1 MACVMPSIQNP
12 PKIKAMGNLDIQ
24 NLKVSFHTREGI
36 IHAVDGVDLS
46 IKPGEI
52 IGLVGESGSGKS
64 VTCNSIL
71 QLLPTPPAQI
81 EGGTIDWS
89 GKDLLRQH
97 DEKMRG
103 IRGKEISMIFQ
114 DPMSCLNPYL
124 SVLDQ
129 VAEPLVIHEMAS
141 PANARKQACEMLAR
155 VGVQRVVDMAGV
167 DTVPSPLQVRL

>member
-1 MACVMPSIQNP
+1 MPSIQNP

-71 QLLPTPPAQI
+71 QLLPTPPAHI
-81 EGGTIDWS
+81 EGEQSTGQEKISS
-89 GKDLLRQH
+89 GNTMKRCGEFG
-97 DEKMRG
+97 EK
-103 IRGKEISMIFQ
+103 KF
-114 DPMSCLNPYL
+114 P
-124 SVLDQ
+124 
-129 VAEPLVIHEMAS
+129 
-141 PANARKQACEMLAR
+141 
-155 VGVQRVVDMAGV
+155 
-167 DTVPSPLQVRL
+167 